1 MDIAS
6 LSTALSTNRLQTQI
20 SVAML
25 SKSMETTETL
35 GDNMVKM
42 MEQSVQPYL
51 GQHVDINV

>member
-1 MDIAS
+1 MDIAN
-6 LSTALSTNRLQTQI
+6 LSTALSTSRLQTQI

-25 SKSMETTETL
+25 SKSMETTETIS
-35 GDNMVKM
+35 NSMVKM